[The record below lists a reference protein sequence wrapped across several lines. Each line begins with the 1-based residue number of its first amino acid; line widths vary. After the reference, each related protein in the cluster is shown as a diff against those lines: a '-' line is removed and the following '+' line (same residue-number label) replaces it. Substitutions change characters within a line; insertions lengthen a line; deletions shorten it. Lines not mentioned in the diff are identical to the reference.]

1 MLFCRVCEE
10 CIDLRLQLMRAESK
24 IESLNKRNAEK
35 IKIIN
40 DLEKELK
47 DEKGRHALLQS
58 KIKSANVNIE
68 FRLQ

>member
-1 MLFCRVCEE
+1 
-10 CIDLRLQLMRAESK
+10 MRAESK

-68 FRLQ
+68 FRLK